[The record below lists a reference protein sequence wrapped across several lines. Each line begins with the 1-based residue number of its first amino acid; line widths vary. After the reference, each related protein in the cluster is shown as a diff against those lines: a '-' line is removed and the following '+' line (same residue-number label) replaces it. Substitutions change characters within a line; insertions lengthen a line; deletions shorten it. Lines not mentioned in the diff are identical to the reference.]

1 MNTPEYQ
8 APKHIRAVA
17 EELAAIEKASDIPS
31 YMEETTMK
39 KDMIF
44 APIMLLI
51 GVLLFLLRATGM
63 TAHIVISV
71 IGVLALIAYTVLTK
85 KEWKIPA
92 LEILMRAFYGVAL
105 ITGIVIMN
113 VHGIVALA
121 VIHKVSA
128 VFFMALIIV
137 LLIHKAAMNKKA

>member
-1 MNTPEYQ
+1 
-8 APKHIRAVA
+8 
-17 EELAAIEKASDIPS
+17 
-31 YMEETTMK
+31 MK
-39 KDMIF
+39 KDLIF

-113 VHGIVALA
+113 VHGIVELA

-128 VFFMALIIV
+128 VLFMALIIV

>member
-1 MNTPEYQ
+1 M
-8 APKHIRAVA
+8 
-17 EELAAIEKASDIPS
+17 EK
-31 YMEETTMK
+31 TVMK
-39 KDMIF
+39 KDLIF

-63 TAHIVISV
+63 TAHIAISV
-71 IGVLALIAYTVLTK
+71 IGILALIAYTVLTK

-92 LEILMRAFYGVAL
+92 LEILMRAFYGIAL

-113 VHGIVALA
+113 VHGIAALA

-128 VFFMALIIV
+128 ALFMALLIV
-137 LLIHKAAMNKKA
+137 LLVTKAALRKKT